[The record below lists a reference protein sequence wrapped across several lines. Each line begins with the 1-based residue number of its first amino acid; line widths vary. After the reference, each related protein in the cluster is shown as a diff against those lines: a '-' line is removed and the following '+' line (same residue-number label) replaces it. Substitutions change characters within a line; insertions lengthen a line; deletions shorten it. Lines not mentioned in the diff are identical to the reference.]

1 MTSTP
6 REWVRE
12 YLEARLEDAFE
23 LEVTTPLG
31 VEPEAVCILDTERF
45 ELHAPVEDVPEWIDA
60 ERDLPVEAP
69 EP

>member
-1 MTSTP
+1 
-6 REWVRE
+6 
-12 YLEARLEDAFE
+12 
-23 LEVTTPLG
+23 